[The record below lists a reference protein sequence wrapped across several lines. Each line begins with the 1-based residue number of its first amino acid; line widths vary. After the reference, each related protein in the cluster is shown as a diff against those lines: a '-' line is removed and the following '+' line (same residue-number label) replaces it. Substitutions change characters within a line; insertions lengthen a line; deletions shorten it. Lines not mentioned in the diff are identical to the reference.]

1 MPKLRYPTASP
12 LGIGLRV
19 ARIIAGLSEDEL
31 AQEAG
36 VRASEVRRAERGW
49 VIQDEQLIHIGCA
62 LANHSALRDEDAG

>member
-1 MPKLRYPTASP
+1 MPKLRHPTASP

-19 ARIIAGLSEDEL
+19 ARIIAGLNEDEL

-49 VIQDEQLIHIGCA
+49 VVQDDKLIDIASA
-62 LANHSALRDEDAG
+62 LANRSALRDEDAG